1 MQETRVRSTGQED
14 LMEREM
20 ATHPRT
26 SAWETPW
33 TEEPGRLQSM
43 GWQRVRHDLA
53 TDNNNNHLGCSLSL
67 SALGDELLHQV
78 STPMER
84 VIWQGTEASCQ
95 DRWIWKCILQPLLPT
110 WPHTHE
116 RSWVTN
122 TVSNSWTLKP
132 CELIPV
138 GHLDGGVWWA
148 AVHGVAKSQ
157 TRLRDVTFPFHFHA
171 LEKETATHFSVLA
184 WRIPGTGECGG
195 LQSMKSLRVRH
206 DWSDLAAAA
215 LYSKS

>member
-1 MQETRVRSTGQED
+1 MQENQVRSMGQED

-20 ATHPRT
+20 ATHPST
-26 SAWETPW
+26 FAWETPW
-33 TEEPGRLQSM
+33 TEEPGRLQST

-53 TDNNNNHLGCSLSL
+53 TDNNDNHLGCSLSL

-84 VIWQGTEASCQ
+84 VIWQGSEPSRQ
-95 DRWIWKCILQPLLPT
+95 YRWIWKCILQSLLPT
-110 WPHTHE
+110 CLHTHE
-116 RSWVTN
+116 RSRVTN
-122 TVSNSWTLKP
+122 TVSSSWTLKP
-132 CELIPV
+132 CELIHV
-138 GHLDGGVWWA
+138 GRLDGGVWRA

-157 TRLRDVTFPFHFHA
+157 TWLRDFTFPFGFHA
-171 LEKETATHFSVLA
+171 LEKETATHSSVLA

-195 LQSMKSLRVRH
+195 LPSMVSLIVRH
-206 DWSDLAAAA
+206 DRTDLAAAA